1 MQVSS
6 KQFIECPIE
15 GSSRTFQSL
24 RGVICQLDLGR
35 ILCWQLSVSGK
46 RVRRQWAGSAVQ
58 ASGCSPQVFTS
69 SLTFPTIS
77 SSFSCRT
84 HPASF
89 VTHPDCSHCLLWS
102 FWIFLSPSPSL
113 LMENWDR
120 VYLTWKPKERDMK
133 YPGEWG
139 NCKLSS
145 AAHLLSAHW

>member
-1 MQVSS
+1 MSS

-46 RVRRQWAGSAVQ
+46 RARRQWAGSAVQ

-77 SSFSCRT
+77 SSFSHRT
-84 HPASF
+84 HPARF
-89 VTHPDCSHCLLWS
+89 VTHPVCPQSPLVFLDLFVSISFSPYGKLGPCLS
-102 FWIFLSPSPSL
+102 YMGTKREGHEMP
-113 LMENWDR
+113 R
-120 VYLTWKPKERDMK
+120 
-133 YPGEWG
+133 
-139 NCKLSS
+139 
-145 AAHLLSAHW
+145 